1 MTYAHGKDHP
11 FQPVIYVTKAI
22 YEQLE
27 WSKLELK
34 DLYHFDKVLTSL
46 GDQAILTL
54 LGLNLNTEDNPR
66 YIHERGPYLPNA
78 IGTATLLHLWQE
90 DLHDHEDLKLAYEKI
105 LTELSLLGHYP
116 AIAKAFPVEETDIN
130 LSYQVIHDPKSIFVI
145 LDSYAVSTDTK
156 NLSQE
161 ESNLLYTKFHALATE
176 ITRSVIET
184 YSLYFTHDR
193 VAQSPWFFHYV
204 DQL

>member
-1 MTYAHGKDHP
+1 MTYARGEDHP

-105 LTELSLLGHYP
+105 LTELSLLSHYP
-116 AIAKAFPVEETDIN
+116 AIDKAFPVEETDIN

>member
-116 AIAKAFPVEETDIN
+116 AIAKAFPVNETDIN

-145 LDSYAVSTDTK
+145 LDSYAVTTDTK

>member
-1 MTYAHGKDHP
+1 MTYARGKDHP

-66 YIHERGPYLPNA
+66 YIHERGPYSR
-78 IGTATLLHLWQE
+78 E
-90 DLHDHEDLKLAYEKI
+90 
-105 LTELSLLGHYP
+105 
-116 AIAKAFPVEETDIN
+116 
-130 LSYQVIHDPKSIFVI
+130 
-145 LDSYAVSTDTK
+145 
-156 NLSQE
+156 
-161 ESNLLYTKFHALATE
+161 
-176 ITRSVIET
+176 
-184 YSLYFTHDR
+184 
-193 VAQSPWFFHYV
+193 
-204 DQL
+204 

>member
-105 LTELSLLGHYP
+105 LTELSLLSHYP

-130 LSYQVIHDPKSIFVI
+130 LLPG
-145 LDSYAVSTDTK
+145 DS
-156 NLSQE
+156 
-161 ESNLLYTKFHALATE
+161 
-176 ITRSVIET
+176 
-184 YSLYFTHDR
+184 
-193 VAQSPWFFHYV
+193 
-204 DQL
+204 

>member
-1 MTYAHGKDHP
+1 MTYARGEDHP

-90 DLHDHEDLKLAYEKI
+90 DLHDHEDRKLAYEKI
-105 LTELSLLGHYP
+105 LTELSLLSHYP
-116 AIAKAFPVEETDIN
+116 AIAKAFTVEETDIN

-145 LDSYAVSTDTK
+145 LDSYAVTTDTK

>member
-1 MTYAHGKDHP
+1 MTYARGEDHP

-78 IGTATLLHLWQE
+78 IGTATLLHLWQK

-145 LDSYAVSTDTK
+145 LDSYAVTTDTK

>member
-1 MTYAHGKDHP
+1 MTYARGKDHP

-46 GDQAILTL
+46 GGQAILTL

-105 LTELSLLGHYP
+105 LTELSLLSHYP
-116 AIAKAFPVEETDIN
+116 AIAKAFPVEEADIN

-145 LDSYAVSTDTK
+145 LDSYAVTTDTK